1 MHVFM
6 VFMYSCMCSGLWSG
20 TPITAEEL
28 FSARPGGHLQ
38 LQTAEALHPDGVLAG
53 LEQASECNTQ
63 QCPPMGE
70 EETPEH
76 RAAVPSISALYGQSP
91 R

>member
-1 MHVFM
+1 MLACVRGRVFRA
-6 VFMYSCMCSGLWSG
+6 VVWHTHHSGGAILSRAWG
-20 TPITAEEL
+20 TPA
-28 FSARPGGHLQ
+28 A
-38 LQTAEALHPDGVLAG
+38 AEALHPDGVLAG
-53 LEQASECNTQ
+53 LEQASDCNTQ

-91 R
+91 C